1 VGNSFKAI
9 VFDLDGVLFRGRKA
23 LPHAAE
29 TVARLRKLGL
39 KVFFFTNNA
48 TKTRMQYARKLNKL
62 GIGAHVSEIYT
73 SANGTA
79 IYMRE
84 KGWKGKALVIGE
96 YGLRKELSAAGFK
109 VVNAPPAEFVVV
121 GLDRK
126 FTYKKL
132 ANALLAL
139 KRGARF
145 IVTNSNP
152 TLPLED
158 RIAPGSAAMVEAL
171 AACAKQRP
179 EVIVGKPNTYILKKI
194 AQKAGAQPSQLAI
207 VGDSLE
213 NDIALANRFGALSVL
228 VLTGVTKEKD
238 ARRAKG
244 ENKPKL
250 IIKNLS
256 ELSRVLGV

>member
-1 VGNSFKAI
+1 VEKGFKAV
-9 VFDLDGVLFRGRKA
+9 VFDLDGVLFRGHKA

-29 TVARLRKLGL
+29 TVAKLRKLGL

-48 TKTRMQYARKLNKL
+48 TKTRMQYARKLGRMK
-62 GIGAHVSEIYT
+62 IRARVSEIYT

-79 IYMRE
+79 LYMKE

-96 YGLRKELSAAGFK
+96 HGLRKELNDAGFK
-109 VVNAPPAEFVVV
+109 VVSVPPAEFVVV

-132 ANALLAL
+132 ASALSAL
-139 KRGARF
+139 SSGARF

-171 AACAKQRP
+171 AASAQMRP
-179 EVIVGKPNTYILKKI
+179 EIIVGKPNTFILRKI
-194 AQKAGAQPSQLAI
+194 AQEANAKAKEMAI

-213 NDIALANRFGALSVL
+213 NDIALANRLNALSVL

-238 ARRAKG
+238 AKKAKG
-244 ENKPKL
+244 ESKPKL
-250 IIKNLS
+250 IIKG
-256 ELSRVLGV
+256 LSRLIRALGY